1 MFTEFYHLTN
11 LPFQLAPDPRFFFA
25 SSEHNRAMAHL
36 TYGLHQGEGFI
47 IITGDVGAGKTTLVD
62 YLLTT
67 LPPSEHMAAKIVTTQ
82 LGADDML
89 RMVSAAFS
97 LFEER
102 ADKATLIKRIEEF
115 ASNAQAQ
122 GKRILLVVDEAQ
134 NLSIPALE
142 ELRMLSNIVVR
153 GRIPIQAVLL
163 GQPQFR
169 KILARPDLDQL
180 RQRVTASYHLGPMNA
195 AETRRYIEHRL
206 SLVGWKKDPDFT
218 ESCFAEIYR
227 YTDGVPRRINTL
239 CSRLMLLGYLEEKHV
254 IADTMVS
261 QVATEMVTEL
271 SAGGEKAPLVPVK
284 ATNGDAR
291 PVENA
296 APDLA
301 QILRRLA
308 TVEKDVARHDQAI
321 RRALDVILGYLER
334 IAP

>member
-1 MFTEFYHLTN
+1 MYTEFYHLTN
-11 LPFQLAPDPRFFFA
+11 LPFQLTPDPRFFFA

-89 RMVSAAFS
+89 RMVAAAFN
-97 LFEER
+97 LFEEG
-102 ADKATLIKRIEEF
+102 ADKATLLKRIEEF
-115 ASNAQAQ
+115 AGNAQAQ

-134 NLSIPALE
+134 NLPIPALE
-142 ELRMLSNIVVR
+142 ELRMLSNIIVG
-153 GRIPIQAVLL
+153 GRVPIQAVLL

-180 RQRVTASYHLGPMNA
+180 RQRVTASYHLGPLNA
-195 AETRRYIEHRL
+195 AETRSYIEHRL
-206 SLVGWKKDPDFT
+206 NMVGWKRDPDFT
-218 ESCFAEIYR
+218 ESCFAEIFR

-239 CSRLMLLGYLEEKHV
+239 CSRLMLLGFLEEKHV

-261 QVATEMVTEL
+261 QVATEMATEL
-271 SAGGEKAPLVPVK
+271 SAGSEKAPLAPLKPV
-284 ATNGDAR
+284 NGDAR
-291 PVENA
+291 PLDSA
-296 APDLA
+296 DPAMA
-301 QILRRLA
+301 QISKRLT
-308 TVEKDVARHDQAI
+308 TVEQSVARHEQAI
-321 RRALDVILGYLER
+321 RRTLDIIVSYLER
-334 IAP
+334 IAS